1 MPRPLIALATVFS
14 LFAMTLPTVA
24 VAAPS
29 NDAFANAAAIS
40 SLPFSDS
47 VDNTAA
53 TTEIGEN
60 LGCGIEHTLWYSIT
74 PSASEAISLD
84 MFGSSFFDTEIAVYR
99 QTGSGIGGL
108 NLINCQNFGPF
119 VFTAQA
125 GTTYYIQVGDRFTG
139 GGTLVLNAHII
150 PPPPNDDFGSA
161 KPVSSIPFS
170 DTPDLSGATLQ
181 AGEPNPSCGFNPTPQ
196 SSVWYAFNP
205 TQTGSYT
212 VNTSTASFFPQVAA
226 YTGTSLDSLTQVGCG
241 TPATFHAVAG
251 ITYYIQLTNQVG
263 SGGTIMI
270 NLDQTPPL
278 QMNFFFSPSDPSSFD
293 TVQFFD
299 QSFDPG
305 FLGINSM
312 RWNLGDGTTATGCCP
327 SHRYTTDGDYT
338 VRLTDSTP
346 DGRVGSTTQVVHV
359 RTRDVSIAK
368 LTVPQSVSAGQTRS
382 ITVGVSDNRYPESV
396 EVQLFAN
403 DALVG
408 TLTQSVPVRAA
419 GRTTAFGFTY
429 TFTDADAALGKVT
442 FKAVASI
449 VGGRDAL
456 PSDNTA
462 VALPTRVNP

>member
-1 MPRPLIALATVFS
+1 MS
-14 LFAMTLPTVA
+14 
-24 VAAPS
+24 
-29 NDAFANAAAIS
+29 
-40 SLPFSDS
+40 
-47 VDNTAA
+47 
-53 TTEIGEN
+53 
-60 LGCGIEHTLWYSIT
+60 
-74 PSASEAISLD
+74 
-84 MFGSSFFDTEIAVYR
+84 
-99 QTGSGIGGL
+99 
-108 NLINCQNFGPF
+108 
-119 VFTAQA
+119 
-125 GTTYYIQVGDRFTG
+125 
-139 GGTLVLNAHII
+139 
-150 PPPPNDDFGSA
+150 
-161 KPVSSIPFS
+161 
-170 DTPDLSGATLQ
+170 
-181 AGEPNPSCGFNPTPQ
+181 
-196 SSVWYAFNP
+196 
-205 TQTGSYT
+205 
-212 VNTSTASFFPQVAA
+212 
-226 YTGTSLDSLTQVGCG
+226 
-241 TPATFHAVAG
+241 
-251 ITYYIQLTNQVG
+251 
-263 SGGTIMI
+263 
-270 NLDQTPPL
+270 
-278 QMNFFFSPSDPSSFD
+278 
-293 TVQFFD
+293 
-299 QSFDPG
+299 
-305 FLGINSM
+305 
-312 RWNLGDGTTATGCCP
+312 WNLGDGTTATGCCP